1 MSRIRLRTRV
11 TWLTVGFAAALLS
24 ITFGL
29 SLRAKQSQERWT
41 RLIDVELQTVAA
53 LEELI
58 REQNAFTARAA
69 AADPRAPERYGLIE
83 QLLERPVLRS
93 GEFIE
98 LRSRVEGF
106 RRRLEARPVDSR
118 LINAAGRSVV
128 LEAQRLIEDR
138 RGEIARQ
145 IPRLQREARSM
156 GLVGLAVAWIV
167 MVLAVA
173 ASRTTKVRVV
183 EPIEALSAAAKRIGA
198 GDADVRAPIRG
209 DRELIELGVALNDM
223 ADKLKERA
231 RTDDLTAL
239 PNFRAFRERI
249 DTEIERASRYQS
261 QFGILVL
268 DLDRF
273 KNYNDTYGH
282 LAGNDALQRVAA
294 VIREAVRAVD
304 FPARYGGEEFAVVL
318 PQTDISSIK
327 YVAERIRASVEGL
340 PAPADGAPVTISV
353 GGALFPI
360 DGVTAAELFQ
370 AADERLYEAKR
381 LGRNRVVVTTP
392 ARVAQSAG

>member
-58 REQNAFTARAA
+58 REQNSFTARAA
-69 AADPRAPERYGLIE
+69 VSDPRASERYGMIE
-83 QLLERPVLRS
+83 QLLERPVLRAADLT
-93 GEFIE
+93 E

-106 RRRLEARPVDSR
+106 RRRLEARPVNAR
-118 LINAAGRSVV
+118 LVAAAGRSVV
-128 LEAQRLIEDR
+128 VEGQRLIEER

-173 ASRTTKVRVV
+173 ASRTTKDRVV

-209 DRELIELGVALNDM
+209 DRELMELGIALNDM

-231 RTDDLTAL
+231 RTDDLTGM

-249 DTEIERASRYQS
+249 DAEIERASRYQT
-261 QFGILVL
+261 QFGVLVL

-282 LAGNDALQRVAA
+282 LAGNDALQRVASI
-294 VIREAVRAVD
+294 IREAVRAVD

-318 PQTDISSIK
+318 PQTDISSIQF
-327 YVAERIRASVEGL
+327 VAERIRSNVEAL
-340 PAPADGAPVTISV
+340 PAPRDGAQVTISI
-353 GGALFPI
+353 GGALFPL
-360 DGVTAAELFQ
+360 DGVNAAELFQ
-370 AADERLYEAKR
+370 LADERLYVAKTQ
-381 LGRNRVVVTTP
+381 GRNRVVVTTP
-392 ARVAQSAG
+392 ARVVQSAG

>member
-1 MSRIRLRTRV
+1 LRTRV

-58 REQNAFTARAA
+58 REQNSFTARAA
-69 AADPRAPERYGLIE
+69 ADPRASERYRLIE
-83 QLLERPVLRS
+83 QLLERPVLRAAD
-93 GEFIE
+93 FTE

-106 RRRLEARPVDSR
+106 RRRLDARPVDRR
-118 LINAAGRSVV
+118 LIAAAGRSVV
-128 LEAQRLIEDR
+128 IEAQRLIEER
-138 RGEIARQ
+138 RGEISRQ

-173 ASRTTKVRVV
+173 ASRTTKDRVV
-183 EPIEALSAAAKRIGA
+183 EPIEALSAAAKKIGA

-209 DRELIELGVALNDM
+209 DRELIELGLALNDM

-249 DTEIERASRYQS
+249 DAEIERATRYQTG
-261 QFGILVL
+261 FGVLVL

-282 LAGNDALQRVAA
+282 LAGNDALQRVAGI
-294 VIREAVRAVD
+294 IREAVRAVD

-327 YVAERIRASVEGL
+327 YVAERIRASVESL
-340 PAPADGAPVTISV
+340 PAPPGGAQVTISV

-360 DGVTAAELFQ
+360 DGVNAAELFQ
-370 AADERLYEAKR
+370 VADERLYEAKSQ
-381 LGRNRVVVTTP
+381 GRNRVVVTTP
-392 ARVAQSAG
+392 ARAVQSAG

>member
-1 MSRIRLRTRV
+1 VSRIRLRTRV

-93 GEFIE
+93 ADFME

-106 RRRLEARPVDSR
+106 RRRLDARPVDSR

-128 LEAQRLIEDR
+128 VEAQRLIEER

-173 ASRTTKVRVV
+173 ASRTTKDRVV

-318 PQTDISSIK
+318 PQTDMSSIK

-340 PAPADGAPVTISV
+340 PAPRDGAVVTISV
-353 GGALFPI
+353 GGALFPV

-370 AADERLYEAKR
+370 VADERLYEAKR

-392 ARVAQSAG
+392 ARVVQSAG

>member
-1 MSRIRLRTRV
+1 VSRIRLRTRV

-58 REQNAFTARAA
+58 REQNSFTARAA
-69 AADPRAPERYGLIE
+69 VSDPRASERYGMIE
-83 QLLERPVLRS
+83 QLLERPVLRAADLT
-93 GEFIE
+93 E

-106 RRRLEARPVDSR
+106 RRRLEARPVNAR
-118 LINAAGRSVV
+118 LVAAAGRSVV
-128 LEAQRLIEDR
+128 VEGQRLIEER

-173 ASRTTKVRVV
+173 ASRTTKDRVV

-209 DRELIELGVALNDM
+209 DRELMELGIALNDM

-231 RTDDLTAL
+231 RTDDLTGM

-249 DTEIERASRYQS
+249 DAEIERASRYQT
-261 QFGILVL
+261 QFGVLVL

-282 LAGNDALQRVAA
+282 LAGNDALQRVASI
-294 VIREAVRAVD
+294 IREAVRAVD

-318 PQTDISSIK
+318 PQTDISSIQF
-327 YVAERIRASVEGL
+327 VAERIRSNVEAL
-340 PAPADGAPVTISV
+340 PAPRDGAQVTISI
-353 GGALFPI
+353 GGALFPL
-360 DGVTAAELFQ
+360 DGVNAAELFQ
-370 AADERLYEAKR
+370 LADERLYVAKTQ
-381 LGRNRVVVTTP
+381 GRNRVVVTTP
-392 ARVAQSAG
+392 ARVVQSAG

>member
-1 MSRIRLRTRV
+1 VSRIRLRTRV

-93 GEFIE
+93 ADFME

-106 RRRLEARPVDSR
+106 RRRLDARPVDSR

-128 LEAQRLIEDR
+128 VEAQRLIEER

-173 ASRTTKVRVV
+173 ASRTTKDRVV

-318 PQTDISSIK
+318 PQTDMSSIK

-340 PAPADGAPVTISV
+340 PAPRDGAVVTISV
-353 GGALFPI
+353 GGALFPV
-360 DGVTAAELFQ
+360 DGVTVAELFQ
-370 AADERLYEAKR
+370 VADERLYEAKR

-392 ARVAQSAG
+392 ARVVQSAG